1 VNRPPRRR
9 AGGLP
14 DVRDGL
20 TRLERIVLLE
30 LRRAASELGR
40 PEGLVP
46 TTLLYGRVAER
57 IDVTVDELQATL
69 RRLSGSGNIGRR

>member
-1 VNRPPRRR
+1 VNGPPPRRP
-9 AGGLP
+9 GGLP

-20 TRLERIVLLE
+20 NRLERIILHE
-30 LRRAASELGR
+30 LRRAAIELGR

-46 TTLLYGRVAER
+46 TTLLYGRVVER
-57 IDVTVDELQATL
+57 IEVSVDEMQAAL